1 VVVLTQFILLINKNF
16 PPQKF
21 TMTEKDKSRL
31 EKIGKN
37 LLKIREKLGLSQDQ
51 LAARCDV
58 DRGKISKI
66 ENATANHYVTTL
78 IEIAKGLGIEPKKL
92 LDVNFDLENE
102 D

>member
-1 VVVLTQFILLINKNF
+1 
-16 PPQKF
+16 
-21 TMTEKDKSRL
+21 MTEREKKRL
-31 EKIGKN
+31 QKIGSN
-37 LLKIREKLGLSQDQ
+37 LLRIREKLGLSQDQ

-92 LDVNFDLENE
+92 LDVDFHLEDE

>member
-1 VVVLTQFILLINKNF
+1 MVALTQFILLINENF
-16 PPQKF
+16 PLHNFK
-21 TMTEKDKSRL
+21 MTEKDKNRL

-37 LLKIREKLGLSQDQ
+37 LLKIRQKLGLSQDQ